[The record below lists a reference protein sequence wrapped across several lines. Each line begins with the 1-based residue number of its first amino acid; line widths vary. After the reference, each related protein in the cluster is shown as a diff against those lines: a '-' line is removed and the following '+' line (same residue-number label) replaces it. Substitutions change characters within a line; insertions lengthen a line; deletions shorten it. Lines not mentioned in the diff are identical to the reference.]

1 MCWYS
6 KKLKI
11 KIAKK
16 DIPVW
21 KVVKTVPNSSM
32 YCCAYYMNHS
42 YFKDE
47 LETSPM
53 EFKVDGLTKGN
64 AGFHSYSKKLKWHKS
79 ENSIFVVKTNCF
91 NALEIYIDDYPN
103 SSDVKIGRFH
113 IPEGYQYAKNKYGEI
128 ISSAIVFDGFI
139 E

>member
-1 MCWYS
+1 MCWCS

-21 KVVKTVPNSSM
+21 KIVRTVPNFSM
-32 YCCAYYMNHS
+32 RCCAYYMNRT
-42 YFKDE
+42 YFKNT
-47 LETSPM
+47 LETNPIGF
-53 EFKVDGLTKGN
+53 EVDGLIKGS
-64 AGFHSYSKKLKWHKS
+64 AGFHSYSKKLKWKKS
-79 ENSIFVVKTNCF
+79 KNSIFVVKTNCF
-91 NALEIYIDDYPN
+91 NSLVTYIDDYPN
-103 SSDVKIGRFH
+103 SSDVKIGRFY